1 MAGESNVTELP
12 TTRRIDPGSR
22 VMVYDAAV
30 HRALRS
36 ISPGT
41 SMKPIEEIA
50 QQLGLDPRHLEPY
63 GRYKAKVSLEALAGR
78 ERSGR
83 LVLVSAITP
92 TPAGEGKTT
101 TTVGLAQG
109 LQKNGVRAC
118 AALREPSLG
127 PFLGMKGGGTGGGL
141 SQVVPSDDINMHFNG
156 DMHAV
161 TSAHN
166 LLAALVDNHLHH
178 GNALGL
184 DSRRVTWR
192 RVLDMNDRALRDVV
206 IGLGGKSEGVPR
218 ETGFDISAASEVMA
232 ILCLAQDIPDLKAR
246 LGRIVV
252 GFRPDG
258 SPVHGSDLK
267 AVGAMAALLKDAM
280 KPNLVQTME
289 GVPALV
295 HGGPFANIAHGT
307 NSITATRL
315 ALAHAE
321 VVVTEAGFAF
331 ELGAEKFFDINCRY
345 GGFAPSLTVLVVTL
359 RALKMHGGVPY
370 PEVGK
375 PDRAA
380 AERGLANLEKHVENI
395 RKFEQRCVVAINH
408 FPTDT
413 AEEIAVVKHHCEIL
427 GLTAVVAKPFSEGGE
442 GCRELAEV
450 VWDTARRVEPGFRPL
465 YDWNDSI
472 EKKIATIAHEM
483 YGAEAVDYTARARRD
498 RNQLEK
504 LGFGKLPVCVAKT
517 QQSLSDNPALLG
529 RPKDFL
535 VTVREIQL
543 SAGAGFI
550 VPITGEILR
559 MPGLPAAPLAER
571 FDLTDEGVIVV
582 GGDEMKK
589 TAEEPAPQPVRA

>member
-1 MAGESNVTELP
+1 
-12 TTRRIDPGSR
+12 
-22 VMVYDAAV
+22 
-30 HRALRS
+30 
-36 ISPGT
+36 
-41 SMKPIEEIA
+41 MKPIEEIA